1 MVERQTAD
9 SGQTVQP
16 ACPDLHGSVQVNQT
30 DLTYVNPAQREAAG
44 GARTALGTE
53 YELQLR
59 REAGPKPGKQAN
71 RKHQISSLYHLSKV
85 RVGVVASALAVCA
98 V

>member
-1 MVERQTAD
+1 M
-9 SGQTVQP
+9 
-16 ACPDLHGSVQVNQT
+16 NQT

-44 GARTALGTE
+44 GARTALGTD

-71 RKHQISSLYHLSKV
+71 RKHQISSLYHQSKI
-85 RVGVVASALAVCA
+85 RVGDGIAPLSLPWLCYIDLVLESVVKLCH
-98 V
+98 

>member
-1 MVERQTAD
+1 MVDRQTAEL
-9 SGQTVQP
+9 GQTLQP
-16 ACPDLHGSVQVNQT
+16 ACHDLHDWVQVNQT

-85 RVGVVASALAVCA
+85 RVSVVASAVAACA